1 MSYKTKFLLPR
12 LGDGDSGGRV
22 VSRLKQPGE
31 TFVKGETLLE
41 VETDKAIVEVP
52 AASSGVLLDW
62 MVEVDDIIEYRN
74 PVAEVEFEGEAPSP
88 VVVEQQAVPV
98 APDIGARLPAA
109 EAPSPTSAVQHERLF
124 ASPRARRLARDLA
137 VDLRQLKGS
146 GKNGRIVRDD
156 VLSASGAAGATTVFR
171 QAGAENTIDGGE
183 QVLATPH
190 GEIFVRTWRPKTPRT
205 DASVVLV
212 HGLFGDVE
220 AWAATATSLYR
231 AGIPVVAFDLPCHGR
246 SVSALTDFG
255 EIAALVGK
263 LVHATVT
270 GPVVL
275 VGHSLGA
282 AVAARAASTQNLGLR
297 ALVLISPVGL
307 GTEIEQ
313 GFLDGMTHAA
323 SMEALNREMRKLTVR
338 PLPAGGA
345 YLTTLRERLSA
356 RSEYLTVLCRGVSWN
371 GVQQVDITPDLAG
384 IQAPIAVV
392 QGRQDAILPWTQAL
406 NAPPKAALHL
416 VPQAGHMPQWEASEL
431 TLEVITRAAG
441 L

>member
-22 VSRLKQPGE
+22 VSRLKQPGDA
-31 TFVKGETLLE
+31 FVKNDVLLE

-52 AASSGVLLDW
+52 ASADGVLVGW
-62 MVEVDDIIEYRN
+62 MVDVDDIIEYRN
-74 PVAEVEFEGEAPSP
+74 PIAEVEFEGEAPAQDTA
-88 VVVEQQAVPV
+88 EQL
-98 APDIGARLPAA
+98 APAEPGPAA
-109 EAPSPTSAVQHERLF
+109 PALRAQSSGPAIAGPGERLF
-124 ASPRARRLARDLA
+124 ATPRARQLAAELA
-137 VDLRQLKGS
+137 VDLEQLKGS
-146 GKNGRIVRDD
+146 GRNGRIVRDD
-156 VLSASGAAGATTVFR
+156 VLAARGDRTARPDSPGAQIAV
-171 QAGAENTIDGGE
+171 DGSE
-183 QVLATPH
+183 QLLSTPQ
-190 GEIFVRTWRPKTPRT
+190 GDIFVKTWRPKTPRT

-220 AWAATATSLYR
+220 VWSATATSLYR

-246 SVSALTDFG
+246 SASTLTDFG
-255 EIAALVGK
+255 EIAALIGK
-263 LVHATVT
+263 VAQATVG

-282 AVAARAASTQNLGLR
+282 AAAARAASRQGLDLR
-297 ALVLISPVGL
+297 GLVLIAPVGL

-323 SMEALNREMRKLTVR
+323 SMEALNREMRKLTLR
-338 PLPAGGA
+338 PLPVGGA
-345 YLTTLRERLSA
+345 YLSTLQQRLGQ
-356 RSEYLTVLCRGVSWN
+356 RSESLVALCRGVSLK

-384 IQAPIAVV
+384 IRAPIAIV
-392 QGRQDAILPWTQAL
+392 QGRQDAILPWTHAL

-431 TLEVITRAAG
+431 TMQVIARAAG

>member
-12 LGDGDSGGRV
+12 LGDSDSGGRV
-22 VSRLKQPGE
+22 VSRLKKPGE
-31 TFVKGETLLE
+31 TFVKDEVLLE
-41 VETDKAIVEVP
+41 IETDKALVEVP
-52 AASSGVLLDW
+52 AASDGVLIEW
-62 MVEVDDIIEYRN
+62 MVDVDDVIEYRN
-74 PVAEVEFEGEAPSP
+74 PVAEVEFEGEAPAQA
-88 VVVEQQAVPV
+88 VEEQAAPAVPDRIVNVPV
-98 APDIGARLPAA
+98 AETP
-109 EAPSPTSAVQHERLF
+109 PSVVGESRDRIF
-124 ASPRARRLARDLA
+124 ASPRARRLAEDLA

-156 VLSASGAAGATTVFR
+156 VLAARGSAAARPDTRAV
-171 QAGAENTIDGGE
+171 GAESTIDGGE
-183 QVLATPH
+183 QMLATPD
-190 GEIFVRTWRPKTPRT
+190 GDIFVKTWRPKTPRT

-220 AWAATATSLYR
+220 LWSATASSLYR

-246 SVSALTDFG
+246 SASTLTDVG
-255 EIAALVGK
+255 AIAALVGK
-263 LVHATVT
+263 VIQDMVS

-282 AVAARAASTQNLGLR
+282 AVATRAASTHNLGLR
-297 ALVLISPVGL
+297 ALVLIAPVGL

-338 PLPAGGA
+338 PLPVGGA
-345 YLTTLRERLSA
+345 YVTTLQQRLSA
-356 RSEYLTVLCRGVSWN
+356 RSESLIALCRGVSRN
-371 GVQQVDITPDLAG
+371 GVQQVDITPDLVG
-384 IQAPIAVV
+384 IQAPIAIV
-392 QGRQDAILPWTQAL
+392 QGRQDTILPWTHAL

-431 TLEVITRAAG
+431 TMAVIARAAG